1 MDTINMTTITL
12 EGKEY
17 QLDIER
23 AKILNLLKEKD
34 SRVRSW
40 EECVTK
46 YRSDIVYGLSDVLGL
61 EKFPGGISSTRT
73 QFTHHEAKALA
84 ALSKLLKLRRDWIG
98 EWKPD
103 WEDNSPKYIIQIWKN
118 RIYFEVMRN
127 TNAVLSFPTEQIA
140 KEFLETFRDLIEEAK
155 ILI

>member
-1 MDTINMTTITL
+1 MTTITL

-17 QLDIER
+17 QLDIEQ
-23 AKILNLLKEKD
+23 AEKLGLLKEKD
-34 SRVRSW
+34 GRVRSW

-98 EWKPD
+98 EWEPKNEAYAIVYWGSIILD
-103 WEDNSPKYIIQIWKN
+103 WIDCTTEH
-118 RIYFEVMRN
+118 R
-127 TNAVLSFPTEQIA
+127 TLSFPTEQMA
-140 KEFLETFRDLIEEAK
+140 KEFLETFHDLIEEAK